1 MSSKTAAPSD
11 MGKPG
16 YVNKAAKAYLRQV
29 GRKLS
34 CVRAQ
39 GADFLRQLE
48 DEVFLY
54 CEDHEEMEMA
64 GLTAHFG
71 TPEEVANNF
80 LTELAPAVRWKYE
93 RNKRR
98 VLYAAVGIFLITIF
112 LIFAMKLHTYVKQQ
126 DIVNGYYVETITY
139 IQGSNPIRRLFT
151 RWLQVMAADGNTM
164 QGKTLGKMFQIP
176 YNR

>member
-1 MSSKTAAPSD
+1 M
-11 MGKPG
+11 
-16 YVNKAAKAYLRQV
+16 
-29 GRKLS
+29 
-34 CVRAQ
+34 
-39 GADFLRQLE
+39 RQLE

-54 CEDHEEMEMA
+54 CEDHEGMEMA

-98 VLYAAVGIFLITIF
+98 VLYAAVGIFLIAIF

-139 IQGSNPIRRLFT
+139 TGEQSDQASVYEMVTSDGRRWEYDA
-151 RWLQVMAADGNTM
+151 RENAWKNVSDPVQ
-164 QGKTLGKMFQIP
+164 
-176 YNR
+176 